1 MLSETGRVQTAADV
15 VLTELETQDGVLLHL
30 TTKQYYSLNS
40 TGVHI
45 WKLLDP
51 TRTLAEVSA
60 ALTERYEVTPERALA
75 SVLALVNELHAE
87 RLIEAVDDPIAP

>member
-1 MLSETGRVQTAADV
+1 MLTETGRVQTAADV

-30 TTKQYYSLNS
+30 TTKQYYSLNP

-51 TRTLAEVSA
+51 ARTLAEVSA
-60 ALTERYEVTPERALA
+60 ALTERYEVTPERAVE
-75 SVLALVNELHAE
+75 SVLALANELHAE
-87 RLIEAVDDPIAP
+87 RLIEAVDGPVAA